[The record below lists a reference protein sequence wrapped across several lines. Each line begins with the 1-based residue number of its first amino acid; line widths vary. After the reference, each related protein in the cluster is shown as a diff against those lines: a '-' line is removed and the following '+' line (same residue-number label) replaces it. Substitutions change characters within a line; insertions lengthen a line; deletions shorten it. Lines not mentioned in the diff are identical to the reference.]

1 MKKIGLTGG
10 IACGKSTSLEMIIEN
25 KFKVIDSDKIVR
37 DILENDR
44 EIILYIE
51 NNFSSSFILNGNIL
65 RKEFGEYIFSHE
77 KERIKY
83 EEFIMPKIFK
93 KINDEFSFYEN
104 NGEKICIL
112 DAPLLIEKNL
122 YEGMDYVILIWVNR
136 DIQLQRLMKR
146 DNISRESA
154 MLRINAQ
161 MDIDMK
167 RKFADFIIDNSRGKK
182 YLKDQINHLCSILE
196 TL

>member
-10 IACGKSTSLEMIIEN
+10 IACGKSTSVEMLIEN

-44 EIILYIE
+44 EISLYIE
-51 NNFSSSFILNGNIL
+51 ENFSPSFILNGKIL

-77 KERIKY
+77 KEKIKY

-93 KINDEFSFYEN
+93 KIDYEFSFYEK

-112 DAPLLIEKNL
+112 DAPLLIEKKL
-122 YEGMDYVILIWVNR
+122 HEKMDYVILIWANKEV
-136 DIQLQRLMKR
+136 QLQRLMKR
-146 DNISRESA
+146 DNISKESA

-161 MDIDMK
+161 MDIDIK
-167 RKFADFIIDNSRGKK
+167 RRFADFVIDNSKGRE
-182 YLKDQINHLCSILE
+182 YLKEQIIHLCSILE

>member
-10 IACGKSTSLEMIIEN
+10 IACGKSTSVEMLIEN

-44 EIILYIE
+44 EISLYIE
-51 NNFSSSFILNGNIL
+51 ENFSPSFILNGKIL

-77 KERIKY
+77 KEKIKY

-93 KINDEFSFYEN
+93 KIDDEFSFYEK

-122 YEGMDYVILIWVNR
+122 HERMDYVILIWANKEV
-136 DIQLQRLMKR
+136 QLQRLMKR
-146 DNISRESA
+146 DNISKESA

-161 MDIDMK
+161 MDIDIK
-167 RKFADFIIDNSRGKK
+167 RKFADFIIDNSKGRE
-182 YLKDQINHLCSILE
+182 YLKEQIIHLCSILE

>member
-10 IACGKSTSLEMIIEN
+10 IACGKSTFVEMLIEN

-44 EIILYIE
+44 EISLYIE
-51 NNFSSSFILNGNIL
+51 ENFSPSFILNGKIL

-93 KINDEFSFYEN
+93 KIDDEFSFYEK

-112 DAPLLIEKNL
+112 DAPLLIEKKL
-122 YEGMDYVILIWVNR
+122 HEKMDYVILIWANKEV
-136 DIQLQRLMKR
+136 QLQRLIKR
-146 DNISRESA
+146 DNISKESA

-161 MDIDMK
+161 MDIDIK
-167 RKFADFIIDNSRGKK
+167 IRFADFVIDNSKGRE
-182 YLKDQINHLCSILE
+182 YLKEQIIHLCSILE

>member
-10 IACGKSTSLEMIIEN
+10 IACGKSTSVEMLIEN

-44 EIILYIE
+44 EISLYIE
-51 NNFSSSFILNGNIL
+51 ENFSPSFILNGKIL

-77 KERIKY
+77 KEKIKY

-93 KINDEFSFYEN
+93 KIDDEFSFYEK

-122 YEGMDYVILIWVNR
+122 HERMDYVILIWANKEV
-136 DIQLQRLMKR
+136 QLQRLMKR
-146 DNISRESA
+146 DNISKESA

-161 MDIDMK
+161 MDVDIK
-167 RKFADFIIDNSRGKK
+167 RRFADFIIDNSKGRE
-182 YLKDQINHLCSILE
+182 YLKEQIIHLCSILE